1 MVRIEYQDTSG
12 NKQEWLQGFYYLS
25 SDNQALPKRCVTC
38 SASAADHVKV
48 QHGRWHLYDSP
59 ELMNIFSQ
67 SGKPAAIIESI
78 SFYASGHNFE
88 SYLAEVELQAI
99 E

>member
-1 MVRIEYQDTSG
+1 MFR
-12 NKQEWLQGFYYLS
+12 
-25 SDNQALPKRCVTC
+25 
-38 SASAADHVKV
+38 
-48 QHGRWHLYDSP
+48 
-59 ELMNIFSQ
+59 Q
-67 SGKPAAIIESI
+67 SGRPAAIIESI